1 MTLQRRLTLAV
12 ALSVAVVI
20 ALGSVLVLFV
30 VRSTLQ
36 GQVDDVLRERTV
48 AVRSRTEEIDFTVP
62 VPEGIDV
69 PPPPERGGAFGY
81 VQVLDP
87 AGRVVA
93 ISSESGA
100 SAALAVS
107 DQARAVAAGTEV
119 EALQNATI
127 DGIPYRVLTTRLSSS
142 YTLQVALP
150 VDTVDA
156 ALRQL
161 TVILLLVAVAG
172 AGLAV
177 VLGAGVARTAIGP
190 VRELTE
196 TVEHVTAT
204 TDLSAR
210 IDVAGEDELAR
221 LASSFNHMLAALD
234 ESLASQRRLVADAS
248 HELRTPLTSVR
259 TNIEILER
267 QPDLPLEERRRV
279 LHDVVGQLEELSV
292 LVADLV
298 DLARNSETE
307 PELTDVRL
315 DEVVATA
322 VDRARGHRPEVRF
335 EAHLEPTL
343 VRGAPDRLLRAI
355 GNLLDNAA
363 KYSDLGGA
371 VEIDV
376 RDGTIEVRDHGP
388 GVDPADLP
396 HVFDRFFRASDTRGR
411 PGTGLG
417 LSIVK
422 QVADSHGGTATAAN
436 ADDGG
441 AVFRLS
447 FPHTDA
453 QIGSLDPVR

>member
-1 MTLQRRLTLAV
+1 M
-12 ALSVAVVI
+12 
-20 ALGSVLVLFV
+20 
-30 VRSTLQ
+30 
-36 GQVDDVLRERTV
+36 
-48 AVRSRTEEIDFTVP
+48 
-62 VPEGIDV
+62 
-69 PPPPERGGAFGY
+69 
-81 VQVLDP
+81 
-87 AGRVVA
+87 
-93 ISSESGA
+93 
-100 SAALAVS
+100 
-107 DQARAVAAGTEV
+107 
-119 EALQNATI
+119 
-127 DGIPYRVLTTRLSSS
+127 
-142 YTLQVALP
+142 
-150 VDTVDA
+150 
-156 ALRQL
+156 
-161 TVILLLVAVAG
+161 ILLLVAVAG

-221 LASSFNHMLAALD
+221 LASSFNQMLAALD
-234 ESLASQRRLVADAS
+234 ESLATQRRLVADAS

-267 QPDLPLEERRRV
+267 EPDLPLDERRRV
-279 LHDVVGQLEELSV
+279 LHEVVGQLEELSV

-307 PELTDVRL
+307 PELTGTPPRPGRGRGRRSRSWAPPRGSVRSPSGTHARPQAL
-315 DEVVATA
+315 PTA
-322 VDRARGHRPEVRF
+322 CCA
-335 EAHLEPTL
+335 
-343 VRGAPDRLLRAI
+343 AI

-376 RDGTIEVRDHGP
+376 RDGHRSRSATTVPASIRQISRTCSIDSSARATREGDPVR
-388 GVDPADLP
+388 VWAC
-396 HVFDRFFRASDTRGR
+396 
-411 PGTGLG
+411 
-417 LSIVK
+417 SIVK
-422 QVADSHGGTATAAN
+422 QVAESHGGTVSAAN